1 MKAPIKQQLAN
12 IVLLEFPVVLFSCYL
27 TINFEVIKDVTINI
41 HKSLKKDSEGNQ
53 SLEGKS
59 FKEEVIEDDNSSADP
74 QVFDLMKHVESSS
87 SQPVLTQNMS
97 SEKAPDD
104 SSDKPLLEENTL
116 SNLSHSSVKT
126 KEPKLSEDTAFDGF
140 LC

>member
-1 MKAPIKQQLAN
+1 MKGTKVPKVN
-12 IVLLEFPVVLFSCYL
+12 
-27 TINFEVIKDVTINI
+27 
-41 HKSLKKDSEGNQ
+41 H
-53 SLEGKS
+53 S

-74 QVFDLMKHVESSS
+74 QVFDLMKYVESSS
-87 SQPVLTQNMS
+87 LQQVLTQNVS